1 MGDFSLKVLN
11 IVKKYKWEFAAVVF
25 LIIGSLVRLVALGSV
40 PNGLNVDEAS
50 SGYDAWS
57 IMRYGI
63 DRGGNSYP
71 VYLYAWGSGQSALYS
86 YLMIPVLALGG
97 LTEFTMRLPMAI
109 FGVVSLIVFYFLVRN
124 IFDDKRL
131 SLVALGFFAICP
143 CAIYQKDIQ
152 QIFVSADRVF
162 NNIYQ
167 WSSHVYSIDNTL
179 FSIKAVSLSSN
190 PYFL

>member
-63 DRGGNSYP
+63 DRGGKSYP
-71 VYLYAWGSGQSALYS
+71 V
-86 YLMIPVLALGG
+86 
-97 LTEFTMRLPMAI
+97 
-109 FGVVSLIVFYFLVRN
+109 
-124 IFDDKRL
+124 
-131 SLVALGFFAICP
+131 
-143 CAIYQKDIQ
+143 
-152 QIFVSADRVF
+152 
-162 NNIYQ
+162 
-167 WSSHVYSIDNTL
+167 
-179 FSIKAVSLSSN
+179 
-190 PYFL
+190 